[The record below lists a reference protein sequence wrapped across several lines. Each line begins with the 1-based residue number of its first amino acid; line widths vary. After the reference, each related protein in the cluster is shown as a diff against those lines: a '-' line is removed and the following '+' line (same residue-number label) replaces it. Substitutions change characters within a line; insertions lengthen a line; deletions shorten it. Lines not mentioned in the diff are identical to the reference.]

1 MKQSEQYEFAE
12 KLSPEDRE
20 NLARAFAGS
29 MNYIKRVIQ
38 INSDMN
44 EHGIELTE
52 RMLKLISKESL
63 HSIKEKALEYEKGD
77 IVNASQQRGGKSID
91 LKEESVRQKDLK
103 SKAENHEIIQPNATK
118 KKIDENSN

>member
-1 MKQSEQYEFAE
+1 M
-12 KLSPEDRE
+12 
-20 NLARAFAGS
+20 ARAFAGS

-52 RMLKLISKESL
+52 RMLQLISKKSL
-63 HSIKEKALEYEKGD
+63 DGIRNKALEYEKGD

-91 LKEESVRQKDLK
+91 LKEESVRQKDIK
-103 SKAENHEIIQPNATK
+103 SKAVNHEIIPTNNSSE
-118 KKIDENSN
+118 KKIDLNND